1 VLQVGAQ
8 TIVATVLAGSAL
20 DVGEERR
27 AHLTNQRL
35 GSVDQGQTLLD
46 VFVAQAIT
54 AVDKIGF
61 VEIDVVKF

>member
-20 DVGEERR
+20 DIGEERR
-27 AHLTNQRL
+27 ANLANQ
-35 GSVDQGQTLLD
+35 GFGGVDQGQTLLD

-54 AVDKIGF
+54 EIVKI
-61 VEIDVVKF
+61 